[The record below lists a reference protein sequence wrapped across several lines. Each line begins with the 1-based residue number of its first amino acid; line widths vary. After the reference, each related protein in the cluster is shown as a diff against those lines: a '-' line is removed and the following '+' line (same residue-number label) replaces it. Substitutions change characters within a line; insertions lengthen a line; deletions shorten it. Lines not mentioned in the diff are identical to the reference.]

1 MNPRANERLVQQR
14 PDGTCF
20 LAIPAV
26 YRDELGIKGGTIIKF
41 TRTFVTSVNGGRGDA
56 LVLEV
61 VGWQEPK
68 KRRDRRSGRR
78 SLRSL
83 TAL

>member
-26 YRDELGIKGGTIIKF
+26 YRDELGIKGGTIIRY
-41 TRTFVTSVNGGRGDA
+41 TRQGTA

-61 VGWQEPK
+61 VGWQEPRK
-68 KRRDRRSGRR
+68 KE
-78 SLRSL
+78 
-83 TAL
+83 

>member
-1 MNPRANERLVQQR
+1 MRLVNPRANERLVQQR

-26 YRDELGIKGGTIIKF
+26 YRDELGIKGGTIIRF
-41 TRTFVTSVNGGRGDA
+41 TRQGTA

-68 KRRDRRSGRR
+68 RKGE
-78 SLRSL
+78 
-83 TAL
+83 

>member
-26 YRDELGIKGGTIIKF
+26 YRDELGIKGGTIIRF
-41 TRTFVTSVNGGRGDA
+41 TRQGTA

-68 KRRDRRSGRR
+68 RRGE
-78 SLRSL
+78 
-83 TAL
+83 

>member
-1 MNPRANERLVQQR
+1 MNPRANERLIQQR

-26 YRDELGIKGGTIIKF
+26 YRDELGIKGGTIIRF
-41 TRTFVTSVNGGRGDA
+41 TRQGTA
-56 LVLEV
+56 LVLEL

-68 KRRDRRSGRR
+68 RKEVRS
-78 SLRSL
+78 
-83 TAL
+83 

>member
-26 YRDELGIKGGTIIKF
+26 YRDELGIKGGTIIRY
-41 TRTFVTSVNGGRGDA
+41 TRQGTA

-68 KRRDRRSGRR
+68 RKGDQS
-78 SLRSL
+78 
-83 TAL
+83 